1 MNQPM
6 TLQELQAQIDTP
18 PYHQFL
24 RPVAVS
30 IDPKAGEVVLRL
42 PFRPEFQRSPD
53 RPELHGGITSALIDL
68 AGDYALAARLGYGV
82 PTINLRVDYL
92 SMAVDT
98 DLIATA
104 RIVRA
109 GRTIGVV
116 DIEVTDKTGKLIAI
130 GRGTYSTRQG

>member
-30 IDPKAGEVVLRL
+30 IDTKAGEVVLRL

-116 DIEVTDKTGKLIAI
+116 DIEVTDQSGKLIAI

>member
-1 MNQPM
+1 M
-6 TLQELQAQIDTP
+6 TVQELQRQIDTP

-30 IDPKAGEVVLRL
+30 IDPEAGEVVLRL
-42 PFRPEFQRSPD
+42 PFRPEFQRSSE
-53 RPELHGGITSALIDL
+53 RPELHGGITSAFIDL

-82 PTINLRVDYL
+82 TTINLRVDYL
-92 SMAVDT
+92 TMAVDT
-98 DLIATA
+98 DLTATA

-109 GRTIGVV
+109 GRSIGVA

>member
-6 TLQELQAQIDTP
+6 TVQELQRQIDTP

-30 IDPKAGEVVLRL
+30 IDPEAGEVVLRL
-42 PFRPEFQRSPD
+42 PFRPEFQRSPE
-53 RPELHGGITSALIDL
+53 RPEVHGGITSALIDL
-68 AGDYALAARLGYGV
+68 AGDYALVARLGYGV

-98 DLIATA
+98 DLTATA

-116 DIEVTDKTGKLIAI
+116 DIEVTDQSGKLIAI

>member
-1 MNQPM
+1 MTQPM
-6 TLQELQAQIDTP
+6 TLQELQRQIDEP

-30 IDPKAGEVVLRL
+30 IDPQAGEVVLRL

-53 RPELHGGITSALIDL
+53 RPELHGGVTSALIDL

-98 DLIATA
+98 DLTATA

-109 GRTIGVV
+109 GRMIGIA
-116 DIEVTDKTGKLIAI
+116 DIEVTDKTGKLIAV

>member
-1 MNQPM
+1 M
-6 TLQELQAQIDTP
+6 TLQELQRLIDAP

-24 RPVAVS
+24 RPVALS
-30 IDPKAGEVVLRL
+30 IDPEAGEVVLRL

-53 RPELHGGITSALIDL
+53 RPELHGGITSAFIDL

-92 SMAVDT
+92 TMAVDT
-98 DLIATA
+98 DLTATA
-104 RIVRA
+104 RVVRA
-109 GRTIGVV
+109 GRSIGVV

>member
-98 DLIATA
+98 AQAISETRSPPSASSTA
-104 RIVRA
+104 FTSGIS
-109 GRTIGVV
+109 I
-116 DIEVTDKTGKLIAI
+116 
-130 GRGTYSTRQG
+130 S

>member
-1 MNQPM
+1 MSQAM
-6 TLQELQAQIDTP
+6 TLEELQRQIDRP
-18 PYHQFL
+18 PYHRFL

-30 IDPKAGEVVLRL
+30 IDPEAGEVVLRL
-42 PFRPEFQRSPD
+42 AFRPEFQRSPD
-53 RPELHGGITSALIDL
+53 RPELHGGITAALIDL

-92 SMAVDT
+92 SMALDT
-98 DLIATA
+98 DLTASA

-109 GRTIGVV
+109 GRSIGVV
-116 DIEVTDKTGKLIAI
+116 DIQVTDKTGKLIAV

>member
-1 MNQPM
+1 MNRPM
-6 TLQELQAQIDTP
+6 TVQELQRQIDTP
-18 PYHQFL
+18 PYHHFL

-30 IDPKAGEVVLRL
+30 IDPEAGEVVLRL
-42 PFRPEFQRSPD
+42 PFRPEFQRSSE

-68 AGDYALAARLGYGV
+68 AGDYALVARLGYGV

-98 DLIATA
+98 DLTATA

-116 DIEVTDKTGKLIAI
+116 DIEVTDKAGKLIAI

>member
-6 TLQELQAQIDTP
+6 TVQELQRQIDTP

-30 IDPKAGEVVLRL
+30 IDPEAGEVVLRL
-42 PFRPEFQRSPD
+42 PFRPEFQRSPE
-53 RPELHGGITSALIDL
+53 RPEVHGGITSALIDL
-68 AGDYALAARLGYGV
+68 AGDYALVARLGYGV

-98 DLIATA
+98 DLTATA

-116 DIEVTDKTGKLIAI
+116 DIEVTDKAGKLIAI